1 MSVPGSGMPRT
12 STAPYEPAG
21 RCATAPWPTVTGWLP
36 HLSGFGKPPKA
47 ESQEV
52 ARSGTIG
59 PVNAPTAD
67 FEQLTPVTRPGFVNR
82 RAHMEPGASR
92 TAPFAPTPT
101 TTFSPVAFSGP

>member
-1 MSVPGSGMPRT
+1 M
-12 STAPYEPAG
+12 
-21 RCATAPWPTVTGWLP
+21 TAPWPTVTGWLP

-52 ARSGTIG
+52 ARSATIG